1 MQNLKALSYKLRQN
15 VVDMIMAG
23 KAGHIGGDMSVM
35 ETMVALYFHAMNIS
49 PENQDDPNR
58 DMFVMSKGHCV
69 ETLYAVL
76 AEKGFFP
83 IEQVIKEYSQFGSK
97 FIGHPNNK
105 LPGIEMNSGSLGH
118 GLPVAVGMALAQK
131 MDKRPSRTYVVMGD
145 GELAEGSVWE
155 GAMSATQYKLDNLC
169 AVVDRNR
176 LQISGTTEVVMHQDM
191 VEDRFAAFGWN
202 VLSVDGNDI
211 DAMNAAFDA
220 AKAVKGKPTLIV
232 ANTTKGKGSAV
243 MENKASWHHHVPT
256 AEEYEQIM
264 KDLKAHEEAA
274 QSVRPEGGLS
284 LQAQRSKTQAKPL
297 TERSEREG
305 ARI

>member
-1 MQNLKALSYKLRQN
+1 MQNLKALSYKLRRD

-35 ETMVALYFHAMNIS
+35 ETMVSLYFHAMNIS
-49 PENQDDPNR
+49 PENRNDPDR

-83 IEQVIKEYSQFGSK
+83 IETVIKEYSQFGSK

-118 GLPVAVGMALAQK
+118 GLPVAIGMALAQK
-131 MDKRPSRTYVVMGD
+131 MDGRPSRTYVVMGD

-155 GAMSATQYKLDNLC
+155 GAMSATQYRLDNLC

-176 LQISGTTEVVMHQDM
+176 LQISGTTEEVMHQDS
-191 VEDRFAAFGWN
+191 VEERFAAFGWN

-220 AKAVKGKPTLIV
+220 AKTVKGKPTLIV
-232 ANTTKGKGSAV
+232 ANTTKGKGSPV
-243 MENKASWHHHVPT
+243 MENKASWHHHVPSQ
-256 AEEYEQIM
+256 EEYAQIM
-264 KDLKAHEEAA
+264 ADLKACEEAA
-274 QSVRPEGGLS
+274 LSVRPEGGLS
-284 LQAQRSKTQAKPL
+284 LQAQQSKAQAKPL
-297 TERSEREG
+297 AERSEREG
-305 ARI
+305 ARA